1 MMPLA
6 DATAVL
12 DRFVDKAGKLYT
24 LPAVAVQVLQ
34 LTNHPK
40 SRCPEAEGVHRKRSG
55 ADDQSSASRE

>member
-1 MMPLA
+1 MPLA
-6 DATAVL
+6 DANAVL

-40 SRCPEAEGVHRKRSG
+40 VDVLKLKSCIENDPR
-55 ADDQSSASRE
+55 